1 MVVEAITSMGDIK
14 KRLSQGIEEALRAL
28 TKNAPID
35 SITRRN
41 IKEYMAKKKQ
51 VSEDDI
57 QGNSEYFKD
66 EVQRLFLQVQEEIES
81 RSKVKEKRQNP
92 DHHGS
97 EEKGNAETAKKRV
110 KPSKRKLESE
120 SESDSEDERP
130 KASKKSREGKT
141 KSNKADKEPVKTEL
155 SKECQRLK
163 ELAKK
168 CDLVV
173 PVNCFKGEPDS
184 DELARRIGKYLL
196 ERGLPSLNPSRVEI
210 AELKR
215 KVALSRELDG
225 IETSN
230 IVVSSRRHRGDDD
243 EEEEEKPRRLIVDNS
258 DSDD

>member
-1 MVVEAITSMGDIK
+1 
-14 KRLSQGIEEALRAL
+14 
-28 TKNAPID
+28 
-35 SITRRN
+35 
-41 IKEYMAKKKQ
+41 MAKKKQ

-92 DHHGS
+92 DPHGS
-97 EEKGNAETAKKRV
+97 EEKGNAETVKKRV
-110 KPSKRKLESE
+110 KPSKRKVE

-130 KASKKSREGKT
+130 KASKKLKEGKT
-141 KSNKADKEPVKTEL
+141 KSNKADKEPVKAEL

-210 AELKR
+210 ADLKR
-215 KVALSRELDG
+215 KVVGGVGGEGLTFVEQGGTQPRVGWDRDVQHCRELK
-225 IETSN
+225 EAPCA
-230 IVVSSRRHRGDDD
+230 R
-243 EEEEEKPRRLIVDNS
+243 
-258 DSDD
+258 